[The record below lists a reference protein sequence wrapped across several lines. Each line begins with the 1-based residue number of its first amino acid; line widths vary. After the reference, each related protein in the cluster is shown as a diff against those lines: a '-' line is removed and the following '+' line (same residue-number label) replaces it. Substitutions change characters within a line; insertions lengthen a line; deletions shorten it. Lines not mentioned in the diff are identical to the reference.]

1 MRLRLGLLRD
11 TGSSNSSSSDRQ
23 SAKEAATAAA
33 SAEGKKHVDGTQKS
47 LPEEAGGERVKA
59 KEKEREKE
67 KPVVLKPRIRP
78 LSEAKAIDSGA
89 NFISEA
95 FLFFVAGS
103 LIVFESWR
111 SRRKENNR
119 REDVAGRLAELEE
132 SERKARRAMVALEKE
147 ILALESG
154 ERPRTRR
161 CPTRSLPPVV
171 WEVDEHEESQ
181 REEDKSQRWKWF
193 SWLRGLAR
201 STDDDTSSDVST
213 NLPPSTTAAVVDGKN
228 PSDKAV
234 PADST
239 IKTSP
244 R

>member
-11 TGSSNSSSSDRQ
+11 TGSSSSDRQ
-23 SAKEAATAAA
+23 SVKEAAAAA
-33 SAEGKKHVDGTQKS
+33 AAERKKQVDSTQKP
-47 LPEEAGGERVKA
+47 LPEEAGGERVKT

-67 KPVVLKPRIRP
+67 KPVAVKARIRP

-132 SERKARRAMVALEKE
+132 SERNARKAMVALEKE
-147 ILALESG
+147 ILALELG
-154 ERPRTRR
+154 EKPRIRR
-161 CPTRSLPPVV
+161 NPRRILPQEV
-171 WEVDEHEESQ
+171 WEVEEEEELQ
-181 REEDKSQRWKWF
+181 REEGKAQRWKWF
-193 SWLRGLAR
+193 GWLQSWAR
-201 STDDDTSSDVST
+201 STVDDTSSDVST
-213 NLPPSTTAAVVDGKN
+213 NLPPSTTAAVIDSKN
-228 PSDKAV
+228 PSDKAI
-234 PADST
+234 PAGSI
-239 IKTSP
+239 IKPSP